1 MNLHNTKL
9 YNILTS
15 PENLKNI
22 LGSCNSSLIIIVKAS
37 YLSRLFIYM
46 LHDFSATWT
55 GYWVSLDV
63 FCPLPVTHEDAGQE
77 SG

>member
-1 MNLHNTKL
+1 MDLHNTKL

-15 PENLKNI
+15 PDNLKNI

-37 YLSRLFIYM
+37 YLSRWSIYM

-55 GYWVSLDV
+55 GYWVSLV
-63 FCPLPVTHEDAGQE
+63 RPLPVTHEDAGQE